1 MSCEYNNYLKKHI
14 SSVQKAF
21 YWIKNNIPTLV
32 NDENLEWQICFNHD
46 QSKYQQDEY
55 DAYDNYF
62 YGNKSYS
69 VVQDFKRAWLLH
81 IHRNPHHWQHWI
93 LVNDDPDESENL
105 IEMPYNY
112 IIEMV
117 CDWWS
122 FSWAKGELYEISGW
136 YEEHKNYIKLH
147 PKTKSTVEDI
157 LNQIKEKLD
166 VDSDELSHHGIKGQK
181 WGVRNGPPYPLK
193 RDDGIEKTLNSDI
206 IKSRPNTVIP
216 DEKFTKYALNFDK
229 APDKAK
235 AFKDALGYTQSN
247 YKELINNIVDNFDE
261 TKLVDKGNNGY
272 GIRYHEILKIKGPNG
287 KIANVMTAWIRKN
300 DSDDLQLTSAYI
312 TKKKVE

>member
-1 MSCEYNNYLKKHI
+1 M
-14 SSVQKAF
+14 QKAF

-32 NDENLEWQICFNHD
+32 NEENLEWQICFNHD

-81 IHRNPHHWQHWI
+81 IHRNPHHWQYWI

-105 IEMPYNY
+105 IEIPYNY
-112 IIEMV
+112 IIEMI

-122 FSWAKGELYEISGW
+122 FSWTKGELYEIFGW

-147 PKTKSTVEDI
+147 PKTKSTIEAI

-166 VDSDELSHHGIKGQK
+166 VDFDELSHHGIKGQK
-181 WGVRNGPPYPLK
+181 WGVRNGPPYPL
-193 RDDGIEKTLNSDI
+193 EKSDKNDTI
-206 IKSRPNTVIP
+206 V
-216 DEKFTKYALNFDK
+216 
-229 APDKAK
+229 
-235 AFKDALGYTQSN
+235 KDAIESGSVSKKINKEKQLRHTKDEHTQGRSYINGDLN
-247 YKELINNIVDNFDE
+247 YAQ
-261 TKLVDKGNNGY
+261 KLVDELSGTGSAIVDRNNNWTH
-272 GIRYHEILKIKGPNG
+272 RERVSASK
-287 KIANVMTAWIRKN
+287 NVGVHVNHYDGTEKETNKLTIVYSKTGTHIYPRK
-300 DSDDLQLTSAYI
+300 DDD
-312 TKKKVE
+312 